1 MIANFCLAERT
12 PAVLLRRYS
21 IDDEEACY
29 DVWHPYYDPGG
40 YQCYGLGYQGRRKH
54 PIKDGLMCYFFNLCT
69 LLDYIV
75 ILLVIPLVILCCWC
89 CGCFESD
96 PNAAKLND
104 SDGDSGYSF

>member
-1 MIANFCLAERT
+1 MIANFCLVERT

-29 DVWHPYYDPGG
+29 DRWHPYYDPGG
-40 YQCYGLGYQGRRKH
+40 YQCYGLGYQDQRKH
-54 PIKDGLMCYFFNLCT
+54 PIKDGLMCYFFDLCT
-69 LLDYIV
+69 LFDYIFWIIV
-75 ILLVIPLVILCCWC
+75 GLVILCCWC
-89 CGCFESD
+89 CGCCESD